1 MHGNACANGKGCAA
15 LGITASLEALP
26 GPNVLRHIPTGRASR
41 DALEVGLE
49 SPSAPRAPVERIY
62 RAVEPDELA
71 DLMGSGQYRNIPGI
85 GDGKY
90 FFPTHA
96 QAEAFAD
103 MMTKRGMGGPYC
115 VTSGCIPANV
125 LRQVDRISPA
135 GEGAAYYI
143 PEGLLPYID
152 DIVIHG
158 G

>member
-1 MHGNACANGKGCAA
+1 M
-15 LGITASLEALP
+15 
-26 GPNVLRHIPTGRASR
+26 
-41 DALEVGLE
+41 
-49 SPSAPRAPVERIY
+49 
-62 RAVEPDELA
+62 EPDELA